1 MGIRQTI
8 NEKPALTTA
17 VTGGVILLAIVV
29 IIWQGCGGSGGEG
42 GLVSDKAF
50 FTIDDGK
57 TFFVDKSSNIPPF
70 QKDGK
75 FAVRAQVFTCD
86 DGKTKFVGY
95 LEMYAPQDKAMMEAM
110 AKGQTA
116 RSPGPM
122 PTPYMS
128 GQPLVKKPGAP
139 QNAWVGISPAT
150 SMLYQ
155 QVVSVRCPDGRNENL
170 SRVFPE

>member
-17 VTGGVILLAIVV
+17 FTGGVILLAIVF
-29 IIWQGCGGSGGEG
+29 IAWQACSGGGEG
-42 GLVSDKAF
+42 GVLSDKAF
-50 FTIDDGK
+50 FTTDDGK
-57 TFFVDKSSNIPPF
+57 TFFVDKATNIPPY

-75 FAVRAQVFTCD
+75 LAVRAQVFTCD

-95 LEMYAPQDKAMMEAM
+95 LEMYTPQDKAMMEM
-110 AKGQTA
+110 VAKGQTPA
-116 RSPGPM
+116 QGAPM
-122 PTPYMS
+122 PYMA

-139 QNAWVGISPAT
+139 MNAWVPIGPAT
-150 SMLYQ
+150 STMYQ
-155 QVVSVRCPDGRNENL
+155 QVVAVKCPDGSTEKL